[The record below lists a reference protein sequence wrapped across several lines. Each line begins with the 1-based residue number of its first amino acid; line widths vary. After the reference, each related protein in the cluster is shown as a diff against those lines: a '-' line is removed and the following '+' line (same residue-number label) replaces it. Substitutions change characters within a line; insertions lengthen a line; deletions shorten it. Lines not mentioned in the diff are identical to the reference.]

1 LSPDSEGSSVAR
13 GSPVDSRRKA
23 MGLSDL
29 LDRAKGIVQK
39 RGGTDALKEDA
50 EELKDVATS
59 DASLS
64 EKMKQGAEAVKD
76 PGAKGPEPG
85 AEGPEPGAEGPEPG
99 AEGPEPGAKGPDPG
113 TRRPRQ

>member
-39 RGGTDALKEDA
+39 RGGTEALKEDA
-50 EELKDVATS
+50 QELKDVATS

-64 EKMKQGAEAVKD
+64 EKVKQGAEAVKE
-76 PGAKGPEPG
+76 PGAKGPEPE
-85 AEGPEPGAEGPEPG
+85 AKGPD
-99 AEGPEPGAKGPDPG
+99 PGAKGPDPG
-113 TRRPRQ
+113 AKGPGQ